1 MRSGR
6 VDYRGLFD
14 GGNSFYNVT
23 AWDKVEAALQTSGI
37 LGPIDELTEVRVG
50 TSTKAA
56 TGYKI
61 LAVSK
66 LEQLPQRLKLSAA
79 LVVKP
84 IITQPI
90 SNLRSSKPKK
100 KETKAAVRLQN
111 WIRRSNQRHKPSK
124 PVGQRN
130 SDSSISQSAVRQACK
145 HMHEVIMPKPDKSTE
160 AKRAY
165 LRLLFGPATNLL
177 AGSRMLKEAIFRSQV
192 KLRPRLRTET
202 HDKLKDVQNALTR
215 VK

>member
-1 MRSGR
+1 M
-6 VDYRGLFD
+6 FD
-14 GGNSFYNVT
+14 DGNSFYNVT

-37 LGPIDELTEVRVG
+37 LGPVDELTEVRVG
-50 TSTKAA
+50 TSTKAG

-61 LAVSK
+61 LAVGK

-90 SNLRSSKPKK
+90 VNPRSSKPKK
-100 KETKAAVRLQN
+100 KETKAAIRLQQ
-111 WIRRSNQRHKPSK
+111 WIRRSNQRHKPPK
-124 PVGQRN
+124 QPVGQRN
-130 SDSSISQSAVRQACK
+130 SDNRVNQSAVRQACK

-192 KLRPRLRTET
+192 KLRPRLRSET

-215 VK
+215 VKYV